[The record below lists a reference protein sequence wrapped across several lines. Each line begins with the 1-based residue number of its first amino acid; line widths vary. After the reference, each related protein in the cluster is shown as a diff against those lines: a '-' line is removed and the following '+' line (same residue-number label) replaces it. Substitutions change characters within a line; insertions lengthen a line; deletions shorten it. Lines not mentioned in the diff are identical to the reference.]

1 MQILITDPGPTG
13 TLLAQRL
20 ADGGHVVSL
29 DPSGAATRPEV
40 AVAAVS
46 GADDIEGVRRL
57 RRALGEVPLLT
68 LTRVP
73 LPSIAAV
80 EDLEISLMFP
90 GFDAGG
96 IASGS
101 PRPRY
106 PLALPGTVMGPVAG
120 RIRPVDRRLAG
131 IFRAAGIR
139 TALRPDMQRWLTV
152 ASAWLGPVRGAIV
165 AAAQQGLALA
175 AKDDLITVAAR
186 AARER
191 LLLVRNAGL
200 PLDAGC
206 ACLLALPELWA
217 IARIREIA
225 KVALQAPDLPCL
237 PTCEEALQ
245 VRERL
250 EPLVREQGLGTPAAD
265 FLDRFTREDVLR
277 RSQQADPG
285 RRVGEIRE
293 AGGR

>member
-1 MQILITDPGPTG
+1 MRILITDPSPTG

-20 ADGGHVVSL
+20 ADGGHTVSL
-29 DPSGAATRPEV
+29 DRSGAATRPEV
-40 AVAAVS
+40 AVAVVS
-46 GADDIEGVRRL
+46 GADGIESVRRL
-57 RRALGEVPLLT
+57 RRALGDVPLLA

-73 LPSIAAV
+73 LLSIAAV
-80 EDLEISLMFP
+80 EDVEISLMFP

-96 IASGS
+96 AAHGT
-101 PRPRY
+101 PLPRY
-106 PLALPGTVMGPVAG
+106 PLALPGTVVGPVAG
-120 RIRPVDRRLAG
+120 RIRPVDRRLAELL
-131 IFRAAGIR
+131 RAAGIR
-139 TALRPDMQRWLTV
+139 AALRPDMQRWLTV

-225 KVALQAPDLPCL
+225 KLALQARDLPCL
-237 PTCEEALQ
+237 PTCEEALL

-250 EPLVREQGLGTPAAD
+250 EPLVREQGPGTPAAD
-265 FLDRFTREDVLR
+265 FLDRFSSDDVWR
-277 RSQQADPG
+277 CSQLSDAG
-285 RRVGEIRE
+285 RREGERRE
-293 AGGR
+293 AGQG